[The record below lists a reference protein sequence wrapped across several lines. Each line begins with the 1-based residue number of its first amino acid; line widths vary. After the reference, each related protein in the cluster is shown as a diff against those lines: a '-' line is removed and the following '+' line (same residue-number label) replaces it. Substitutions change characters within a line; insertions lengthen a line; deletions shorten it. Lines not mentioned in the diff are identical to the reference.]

1 GTDMVRDHRP
11 METAKKE
18 PGEPAS
24 PGAGEMW
31 ARGLFMLLFVVIYGV
46 LEVVLSAVVIFQFVT
61 TLVARGPNERLLE
74 LGRSLSDYVYAI
86 LLFLTYNSDEK
97 PYPFAAWPTRPPA
110 G

>member
-1 GTDMVRDHRP
+1 MAIEKTEHEERTSR
-11 METAKKE
+11 
-18 PGEPAS
+18 
-24 PGAGEMW
+24 GAGDAWM
-31 ARGLFMLLFVVIYGV
+31 RGLFMLLFVVIYGV